1 MRENR
6 MDENVTIVYT
16 AYITLRNGHRLYAK
30 QYGKKAFEL
39 HPPCFYNT
47 EDFYMN
53 SKKTSSSVA
62 SQASRA
68 LRSSSTS
75 KIQRQLAGS
84 ALSQAKSGHQTGKK
98 MEGVAS
104 AALNSPKYSSTTK
117 TLAGSVLS
125 QSDKKR

>member
-1 MRENR
+1 MLEGIIGALPFLFLKEHGGTN
-6 MDENVTIVYT
+6 
-16 AYITLRNGHRLYAK
+16 
-30 QYGKKAFEL
+30 
-39 HPPCFYNT
+39 
-47 EDFYMN
+47 MN
-53 SKKTSSSVA
+53 SK
-62 SQASRA
+62 QASRA

-125 QSDKKR
+125 QSNKNR

>member
-1 MRENR
+1 
-6 MDENVTIVYT
+6 
-16 AYITLRNGHRLYAK
+16 
-30 QYGKKAFEL
+30 
-39 HPPCFYNT
+39 
-47 EDFYMN
+47 MN

-104 AALNSPKYSSTTK
+104 AALNIALEYYLSSSYRF
-117 TLAGSVLS
+117 LNNFQV
-125 QSDKKR
+125 

>member
-1 MRENR
+1 
-6 MDENVTIVYT
+6 
-16 AYITLRNGHRLYAK
+16 
-30 QYGKKAFEL
+30 
-39 HPPCFYNT
+39 
-47 EDFYMN
+47 MN

-98 MEGVAS
+98 MD
-104 AALNSPKYSSTTK
+104 
-117 TLAGSVLS
+117 GSFE
-125 QSDKKR
+125 

>member
-1 MRENR
+1 
-6 MDENVTIVYT
+6 
-16 AYITLRNGHRLYAK
+16 
-30 QYGKKAFEL
+30 
-39 HPPCFYNT
+39 
-47 EDFYMN
+47 MN

-104 AALNSPKYSSTTK
+104 LNSPKYSSTTK

>member
-1 MRENR
+1 
-6 MDENVTIVYT
+6 
-16 AYITLRNGHRLYAK
+16 
-30 QYGKKAFEL
+30 
-39 HPPCFYNT
+39 
-47 EDFYMN
+47 MN

-84 ALSQAKSGHQTGKK
+84 AFSQAKSGHQTGKK

-125 QSDKKR
+125 QSNKNR

>member
-1 MRENR
+1 M
-6 MDENVTIVYT
+6 
-16 AYITLRNGHRLYAK
+16 
-30 QYGKKAFEL
+30 
-39 HPPCFYNT
+39 
-47 EDFYMN
+47 EDFCMN

-68 LRSSSTS
+68 LRSSTS
-75 KIQRQLAGS
+75 EIQRQLAGS

-125 QSDKKR
+125 QSDKNR

>member
-1 MRENR
+1 
-6 MDENVTIVYT
+6 
-16 AYITLRNGHRLYAK
+16 
-30 QYGKKAFEL
+30 
-39 HPPCFYNT
+39 
-47 EDFYMN
+47 MN

-104 AALNSPKYSSTTK
+104 AALNSPKLQQHDQNSLQAAFSRSLTRS
-117 TLAGSVLS
+117 AN
-125 QSDKKR
+125 

>member
-1 MRENR
+1 
-6 MDENVTIVYT
+6 
-16 AYITLRNGHRLYAK
+16 
-30 QYGKKAFEL
+30 
-39 HPPCFYNT
+39 
-47 EDFYMN
+47 MN

-68 LRSSSTS
+68 LRSSTS

-117 TLAGSVLS
+117 TLVGSVLS
-125 QSDKKR
+125 QSDKNR

>member
-1 MRENR
+1 
-6 MDENVTIVYT
+6 
-16 AYITLRNGHRLYAK
+16 
-30 QYGKKAFEL
+30 
-39 HPPCFYNT
+39 
-47 EDFYMN
+47 MN

-68 LRSSSTS
+68 LRSSTS
-75 KIQRQLAGS
+75 EIQRQLAGS

-125 QSDKKR
+125 QSDKNR

>member
-1 MRENR
+1 
-6 MDENVTIVYT
+6 
-16 AYITLRNGHRLYAK
+16 
-30 QYGKKAFEL
+30 
-39 HPPCFYNT
+39 
-47 EDFYMN
+47 MN

-75 KIQRQLAGS
+75 KIQRQRKELAVKS
-84 ALSQAKSGHQTGKK
+84 ALSQAKSGHQTEKK

-125 QSDKKR
+125 QSDKNR

>member
-1 MRENR
+1 
-6 MDENVTIVYT
+6 
-16 AYITLRNGHRLYAK
+16 
-30 QYGKKAFEL
+30 
-39 HPPCFYNT
+39 
-47 EDFYMN
+47 MN

-68 LRSSSTS
+68 LRSSTS
-75 KIQRQLAGS
+75 EIQRQLAGS

-125 QSDKKR
+125 QSNKNR

>member
-1 MRENR
+1 
-6 MDENVTIVYT
+6 
-16 AYITLRNGHRLYAK
+16 
-30 QYGKKAFEL
+30 
-39 HPPCFYNT
+39 
-47 EDFYMN
+47 MN

-104 AALNSPKYSSTTK
+104 AALNSPNTAARPKLLQAAFSRSLTRT
-117 TLAGSVLS
+117 AN
-125 QSDKKR
+125 